1 LPQGL
6 SCPQPTSFKLS
17 RKAHSPLLLPR
28 NVVICRRKQFATFFI
43 RPAMNILFFSSKA
56 YDKEFFTQQNQQWG
70 FKLHFLEVP
79 LTPTTAQLAG
89 GYEVVCVFVNDTVSA
104 PVLEELA
111 RQGIKLLALR
121 CAGYNNVDLKAAA
134 ALGIKVV
141 RVPAY
146 SPYSVAEHTLALILT
161 LNRKT
166 HRAYNRVKE
175 GNFALNGLMGFDL
188 HGKTVGLIGLGK
200 IGLVTARILKGFG
213 CRVLGYDIH
222 KAEEADEIG
231 LEFTSLEA
239 LYAQS
244 DIISLHCPLTPE
256 TYHLINKESI
266 ARMKK
271 GVMLINTSRGA
282 LIDTRAVIAGLKN
295 EHISYL
301 GVDVYEEEPDLF
313 FEDLSNRVIQDD
325 VFMRL
330 LSFNNVLITGHQA
343 FFTSNALKSIAEV
356 SLQNIAQYQNQE
368 KLQNEVSLA

>member
-1 LPQGL
+1 
-6 SCPQPTSFKLS
+6 
-17 RKAHSPLLLPR
+17 
-28 NVVICRRKQFATFFI
+28 
-43 RPAMNILFFSSKA
+43 MNILFFSSKQ
-56 YDKEFFTQQNQQWG
+56 YDREFFKNANRHHAFHLQ
-70 FKLHFLEVP
+70 FLDVP
-79 LTPTTAQLAG
+79 LNPTTAQLAG
-89 GYEVVCVFVNDTVSA
+89 GHQVVCVFVNDLVSA
-104 PVLEELA
+104 ETLEVLSS
-111 RQGIKLLALR
+111 QGVKLLALR

-222 KAEEADEIG
+222 KAEEADETG
-231 LEFTSLEA
+231 LEFTSLDQ

-244 DIISLHCPLTPE
+244 DIISLHCPLTPD

-266 ARMKK
+266 AHMKK

-301 GVDVYEEEPDLF
+301 GIDVYEEEADLF

-343 FFTSNALKSIAEV
+343 FFTSNALESIAEV
-356 SLQNIAQYQNQE
+356 TLRNIAQFQQQE
-368 KLQNEVSLA
+368 ALQNEVLPA